1 MRSSCGPHAPSPAS
15 PHSGDYRALVVE
27 RVAGWSAA
35 HRKTA
40 VLGWLLLLIAAV
52 AAGQMLGT
60 RNVQSYDPARP
71 AAPSVS

>member
-1 MRSSCGPHAPSPAS
+1 MRRHAPNPQSPPS
-15 PHSGDYRALVVE
+15 RHSRAPVVE

-40 VLGWLLLLIAAV
+40 VSGWLLLVFAAV
-52 AAGQMLGT
+52 AAGQLLGT

-71 AAPSVS
+71 AGPSVS